1 MPQWSDYSDGDRIA
15 ILRGGEMTQED
26 LAEKTDLSIGTI
38 RAAEQDRRKTLPTLL
53 KIAAALGV
61 DLSVILGQQAPRK
74 QMRQEDRTM
83 LRSLSHAV
91 HDTAA
96 GITPDMDEVPTLAAL
111 GKLTRSAWEL
121 YWKGEYAEAGALA
134 APLLREAAARLHEQP
149 AGEQAEAWGYV
160 ADAYRISGYV
170 ANLLGIRDLAY
181 AAIGHAAH
189 AADKAADELRQ
200 ALVMSGRSWVYLRDA
215 RMTEALDLAE
225 RSALDIE
232 PRFSKATPEQLTV
245 YGSHINF
252 AAVVASRMNDKERVK
267 DYLSQSHAA
276 GARMQTEHRAHG
288 TLFGPISASTQA
300 VGINVSLG
308 NTGKALSLIK
318 DINDTDTLSEAAQN
332 RYQLDK
338 AMALA
343 DAKLWDASLD
353 TLEAALRGAPQWAR
367 HQALPQVIVSKVG
380 RASTTRLRRVSKLI
394 GAGPGAAGFPTATA
408 KNAL

>member
-1 MPQWSDYSDGDRIA
+1 MPQWADYSTGDRIA

-26 LAEKTDLSIGTI
+26 LAERTGLSVGTI
-38 RAAEQDRRKTLPTLL
+38 RAAEQNRRLSLQTLMLC
-53 KIAAALGV
+53 ADAFGV
-61 DLSVILGQQAPRK
+61 DTSVILGQQAPRK

-91 HDTAA
+91 HDTSA
-96 GITPDMDEVPTLAAL
+96 GITPDMEEVPSLNDL
-111 GKLTRSAWEL
+111 GRLTREAWEL
-121 YWKGEYAEAGALA
+121 YWQGEYAEAGTVA

-170 ANLLGIRDLAY
+170 ANLLGVRDLAY

-189 AADKAADELRQ
+189 AADRAADELRQ

-215 RMTEALDLAE
+215 RLPEALDLAE
-225 RSALDIE
+225 RAALDIE

-252 AAVVASRMNDKERVK
+252 AAVVASRMGAKDRVA

-276 GARMQTEHRAHG
+276 GARMNVEHRAHG

-308 NTGKALSLIK
+308 NTGKALNLIK
-318 DINDTDTLSEAAQN
+318 DINYIDSLSEAAQN

-343 DAKLWDASLD
+343 DAKMWDASLD
-353 TLEAALRGAPQWAR
+353 TLEAALRHSPQWAR
-367 HQALPQVIVSKVG
+367 HQALPQVIVQKVG
-380 RASTTRLRRVSKLI
+380 NASTTRLRRVSKLI
-394 GAGPGAAGFPTATA
+394 GAGPGSAGFPTATA
-408 KNAL
+408 KSAL